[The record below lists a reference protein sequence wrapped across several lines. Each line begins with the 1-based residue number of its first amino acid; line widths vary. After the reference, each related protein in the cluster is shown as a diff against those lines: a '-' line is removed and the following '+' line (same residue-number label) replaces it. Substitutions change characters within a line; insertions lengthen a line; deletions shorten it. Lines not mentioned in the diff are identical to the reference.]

1 MAVLHRWS
9 NLSSITGARPMGTD
23 ELHPDKDQAGIE
35 TLGEWDMSDY
45 LNELKPPHRILM
57 GAGPSSVHPRV
68 LQAMTAPILGHL
80 DPDFARIMDD
90 VMVMLRRVFKT
101 SNSLTLPLSATGSAG
116 MEAAFCN
123 VVEPGDTVVIAANDY
138 FGDRMVDI
146 ASRCGA
152 DVHTFDVPWG
162 RPVGPDLAALEREMK
177 KHRKVKALGVV
188 HGATSTGV
196 LNPMPEIADLAHRY
210 DALLIADVVTSLGGE
225 EVDIDLWGVDISY
238 SATQKCLGAPPGL
251 SPITLGPR
259 AVEVLNKRK
268 TKVQSFYFNL
278 ANLETYWSENQN
290 RVYHHTAP
298 ISMIYALREAL
309 RMVMEEGMEER
320 IRRHARNAAALR
332 AGLDAMGLEMF
343 ADPGYRLNPLTTVR
357 VPGGVNDAEVR
368 RKLREV
374 YNIEIG
380 GGLGEVAGLIWR
392 IGLMGDSSRE
402 SNVLLF
408 LSALERVLLDEG
420 YEVARG
426 VGVAEAQRS
435 LAG

>member
-1 MAVLHRWS
+1 MS
-9 NLSSITGARPMGTD
+9 N
-23 ELHPDKDQAGIE
+23 
-35 TLGEWDMSDY
+35 Y
-45 LNELKPPHRILM
+45 LNEFKPPQRILM

-68 LQAMTAPILGHL
+68 LQAMTTPILGHM
-80 DPDFARIMDD
+80 DPEFARIMDD
-90 VMVMLRRVFKT
+90 VMAMLRMVFKT

-123 VVEPGDTVVIAANDY
+123 VVEPGDTVVIATNDY
-138 FGDRMVDI
+138 FSNRMVDI

-152 DVHTFDVPWG
+152 DVHTLGIPWG
-162 RPVGPDLAALEREMK
+162 KPVGPDLSDLEEEMK

-196 LNPMPEIADLAHRY
+196 LNPLPEIADLAHRY

-225 EVDIDLWGVDISY
+225 DVDIDLWDVDISY

-259 AVEVLNKRK
+259 AVQVLSERK

-309 RMVMEEGMEER
+309 RMLMEESIEGR
-320 IRRHARNAAALR
+320 IKRHARNGAALR
-332 AGLDAMGLEMF
+332 AGLEAMGLEMF
-343 ADPGYRLNPLTTVR
+343 ADAGYRLNPLTTVR
-357 VPGGVNDAEVR
+357 VPGGVNDARVR
-368 RKLREV
+368 RRLLED

-380 GGLGEVAGLIWR
+380 GGLGEIAGLVWR

-402 SNVLLF
+402 SNVLAF
-408 LSALERVLLDEG
+408 LSALERILLEEG
-420 YEVARG
+420 YEVAPG
-426 VGVAEAQRS
+426 AGVAGAHRS
-435 LAG
+435 LAS

>member
-1 MAVLHRWS
+1 MS
-9 NLSSITGARPMGTD
+9 N
-23 ELHPDKDQAGIE
+23 
-35 TLGEWDMSDY
+35 Y
-45 LNELKPPHRILM
+45 LNEFKPPHRILM

-68 LQAMTAPILGHL
+68 LQAMAAPILGHL

-90 VMVMLRRVFKT
+90 VMAMLRTAFKT

-123 VVEPGDTVVIAANDY
+123 VVEPGDTVVIATNDY
-138 FGDRMVDI
+138 FGNRMVDI

-152 DVHTFDVPWG
+152 DVHTVDIPWG
-162 RPVGPDLAALEREMK
+162 KPIGPDLSLLEEEMK

-196 LNPMPEIADLAHRY
+196 LNPMPEIANLAHRY

-225 EVDIDLWGVDISY
+225 EVDIDLWDVDISY

-259 AVEVLNKRK
+259 AVQILSERK
-268 TKVQSFYFNL
+268 SRVQSFYFNL
-278 ANLETYWSENQN
+278 ANLETYWSENPN

-309 RMVMEEGMEER
+309 LMLMEESMEER
-320 IRRHARNAAALR
+320 IKRHARNAAALR
-332 AGLDAMGLEMF
+332 SGLEAMGLEMF

-357 VPGGVNDAEVR
+357 VPDGVDDAQVR

-374 YNIEIG
+374 YNIEIA
-380 GGLGEVAGLIWR
+380 GGLGEIAGLVWR

-402 SNVLLF
+402 SNVLAL
-408 LSALERVLLDEG
+408 LSALERILLEEG
-420 YEVARG
+420 YEVALG
-426 VGVAEAQRS
+426 SGLAGAQRS